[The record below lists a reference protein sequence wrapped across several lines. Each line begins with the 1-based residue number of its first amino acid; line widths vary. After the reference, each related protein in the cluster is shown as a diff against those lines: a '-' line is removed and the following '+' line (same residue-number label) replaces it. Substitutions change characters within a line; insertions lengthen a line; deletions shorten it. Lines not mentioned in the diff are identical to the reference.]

1 MISAA
6 NLQTARLSITR
17 ASLCQPGRT
26 GTGCRRA
33 QFGPAPGTTSNIGF
47 EGELGHLFD
56 IVGDDEAVDWSVT
69 NFSGNFI
76 YHFDVKHV
84 TPYATFGI
92 GFEHSGYWRVY
103 AGLTFRLGK

>member
-1 MISAA
+1 M
-6 NLQTARLSITR
+6 
-17 ASLCQPGRT
+17 
-26 GTGCRRA
+26 
-33 QFGPAPGTTSNIGF
+33 TSNIGF

-56 IVGDDEAVDWSVT
+56 IAGDDEAVDWSVT

-103 AGLTFRLGK
+103 AGLTFRLWK